1 LKNLSS
7 HTKAL
12 LAVAIISITWGTTWL
27 PSKLL
32 VADNGVP
39 PMQISSLRM
48 LFAGAVFVAF
58 FLIKGH
64 SLPTIKQF
72 GKIIILSIFFIVLAN
87 AFSLISLQYKSIPSG
102 IGALLGATVPL
113 WVALISIF
121 IFRKQ
126 KITAQITGGLV
137 FGFGGII
144 VVFSKDLHALT
155 QPDFLKPLFYS
166 SLASIAWS
174 LGTLLNAKKDAAIN
188 PFNNLGWQMI
198 SGGIILFI
206 ASYIFEDRVAL
217 KEISLQ
223 SWSYFTYLVI
233 IGSFISFA
241 SFIYA
246 LKHLPATQ
254 VSTYAYINPL
264 VALILGHYMHKED
277 FTWYIVLGSLITLL
291 GVYLVNRGFEK
302 QKFEEE

>member
-1 LKNLSS
+1 LKNLSN

-12 LAVAIISITWGTTWL
+12 LAVVLISITWGTTWL

-58 FLIKGH
+58 FLIKGYK
-64 SLPTIKQF
+64 LPSVKQF
-72 GKIIILSIFFIVLAN
+72 AKIIWLSIFFIVMAN
-87 AFSLISLQYKSIPSG
+87 AFSLKSLTYKSIPSG

-126 KITAQITGGLV
+126 KITLQIATGLL
-137 FGFGGII
+137 FGFGGIV
-144 VVFSKDLHALT
+144 VVFAKDLHALI
-155 QPDFLKPLFYS
+155 QPNFLHPLLYS

-174 LGTLLNAKKDAAIN
+174 LGTLLNAKKDATIN
-188 PFNNLGWQMI
+188 PFYNLGWQML
-198 SGGIILFI
+198 SGGIILFTT
-206 ASYIFEDRVAL
+206 SYFFENQVSL
-217 KEISLQ
+217 SSISLQ
-223 SWSYFTYLVI
+223 SWGYFSYLVI
-233 IGSFISFA
+233 VGSFISFA

-264 VALILGHYMHKED
+264 IALVLGYYMNKEG
-277 FTWYIVLGSLITLL
+277 FTWYIILGSLITLL

-302 QKFEEE
+302 QQFVEE